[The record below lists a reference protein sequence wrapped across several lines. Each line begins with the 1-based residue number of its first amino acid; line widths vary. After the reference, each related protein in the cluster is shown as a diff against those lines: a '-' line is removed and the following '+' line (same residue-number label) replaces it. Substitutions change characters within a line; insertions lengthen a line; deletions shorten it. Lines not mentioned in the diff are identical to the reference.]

1 MKTKQRA
8 VFGLWSDVRIGDLNR
23 LLKPY
28 GVRLVLKSSRDWGD
42 QVSVTAHPLETD
54 MYIVTPGIG
63 TRFEDKS

>member
-8 VFGLWSDVRIGDLNR
+8 VFGLWSDVRISDLNR

-42 QVSVTAHPLETD
+42 QVSVTAHP
-54 MYIVTPGIG
+54 VIG
-63 TRFEDKS
+63 DRDPMATVVSPNKVRS